1 VEGSFRGDPRAAGR
15 NARHGA
21 GVNRDARE
29 SNTSLAI
36 NCFLLVVL
44 ALAILMALT
53 AVPPEALR

>member
-1 VEGSFRGDPRAAGR
+1 
-15 NARHGA
+15 
-21 GVNRDARE
+21 VNRDARE